1 MALIKCKECGA
12 EVSSKAETC
21 PKCGAR
27 VAAKPMGCG
36 TLVGVA
42 FLGVIIIS
50 IFSSISSI
58 DPVSATS
65 GAEQSSTST
74 ISSQTVAISEP
85 LPGSQWTYAQAND
98 DMGKGTVYTAFN
110 SSTNTVEFDFP
121 YSGEQHATLS
131 LRTHP
136 RWGKDMILKIEKGQ
150 LLCNS
155 YDGCTVLVRFDDGK
169 AQSFSAIGPEDNS
182 SEVLF
187 IQNYG
192 RFVEKMLKA
201 KRVRIAVSVFQQGNP
216 TFEFDV
222 SDFDTA
228 KYRPKT

>member
-36 TLVGVA
+36 TLVGVVL
-42 FLGVIIIS
+42 LGGIIISVFSS
-50 IFSSISSI
+50 IFSSSTTTTDTASSL
-58 DPVSATS
+58 
-65 GAEQSSTST
+65 QTST
-74 ISSQTVAISEP
+74 AAETVSEP
-85 LPGSQWTYAQAND
+85 SLPSSQWTYYQTDD
-98 DMGKGTVYTAFN
+98 DMGKGVVYTAHV
-110 SSTNTVEFDFP
+110 SSTNTVEFSFP
-121 YSGEQHATLS
+121 YSGEQHATIF

-136 RWGKDMILKIEKGQ
+136 RWGKNLYFRIEKGQ

-155 YDGCTVLVRFDDGK
+155 YDGCNVLVRFDDG
-169 AQSFSAIGPEDNS
+169 AAMNFSAIGPEDNS
-182 SEVLF
+182 TEVLF

-201 KRVRIAVSVFQQGNP
+201 KRIRIAVDVYQEGAP

-222 SDFDTA
+222 SDFDQD
-228 KYRPKT
+228 KYKPKS

>member
-1 MALIKCKECGA
+1 MALVKCKECGT

-27 VAAKPMGCG
+27 VADKPMGCG
-36 TLVGVA
+36 TLIGAA
-42 FLGVIIIS
+42 FLGVIIVS
-50 IFSSISSI
+50 IFSSIFSSP
-58 DPVSATS
+58 DTVPSPSSGVPPVSASVET
-65 GAEQSSTST
+65 QS
-74 ISSQTVAISEP
+74 
-85 LPGSQWTYAQAND
+85 LPGSQWSYYQNSD
-98 DMGKGTVYTAFN
+98 DMGKGTVYTARV
-110 SSTNTVEFDFP
+110 SSTNTVNFDFP

-136 RWGKDMILKIEKGQ
+136 RWGKDLFFRIEKGQ

-155 YDGCTVLVRFDDGK
+155 YDGCNVLIRFDDG
-169 AQSFSAIGPEDNS
+169 ASLTFSAIGPEDNS
-182 SEVLF
+182 SEVIF

-201 KRVRIAVSVFQQGNP
+201 KRVRVAVNVYQEGAP

-222 SDFDTA
+222 SDFDQA
-228 KYRPKT
+228 KYKPKT

>member
-21 PKCGAR
+21 TKCGAR

-36 TLVGVA
+36 TLVGIIL
-42 FLGVIIIS
+42 LGGIIISVFSS
-50 IFSSISSI
+50 IFSSGTTDTVSSAQTQTA
-58 DPVSATS
+58 SA
-65 GAEQSSTST
+65 A
-74 ISSQTVAISEP
+74 ASESN
-85 LPGSQWTYAQAND
+85 LPGSQWTYYQTDD
-98 DMGKGTVYTAFN
+98 DMGKGAVYTAHV
-110 SSTNTVEFDFP
+110 SSTNTVEFSFP
-121 YSGEQHATLS
+121 YSGEQHATLF

-136 RWGKDMILKIEKGQ
+136 RWGKNLYFRIEKGQ

-155 YDGCTVLVRFDDGK
+155 YDGCNVLIRFDDG
-169 AQSFSAIGPEDNS
+169 AAMNFSAIGPEDNS
-182 SEVLF
+182 TEILF

-201 KRVRIAVSVFQQGNP
+201 KRVRIAVNVYQEGAP

-222 SDFDTA
+222 SDFDLA
-228 KYRPKT
+228 KYKPKS

>member
-36 TLVGVA
+36 TLVGIIL
-42 FLGVIIIS
+42 LGGIIIS
-50 IFSSISSI
+50 VFSSIFTTDTT
-58 DPVSATS
+58 DPVTSVQTPTTSA
-65 GAEQSSTST
+65 A
-74 ISSQTVAISEP
+74 APEP
-85 LPGSQWTYAQAND
+85 NLPGSQWTYYQTDD
-98 DMGKGTVYTAFN
+98 DMGKGTVYTGHV
-110 SSTNTVEFDFP
+110 SSTNSVEFSFP
-121 YSGEQHATLS
+121 YSGEQHATLF

-136 RWGKDMILKIEKGQ
+136 RWGKSLYFKIEKGQ

-155 YDGCTVLVRFDDGK
+155 YDGCNVLIRFDDG
-169 AQSFSAIGPEDNS
+169 AAMNFSAIGPEDNGT
-182 SEVLF
+182 EVLF

-201 KRVRIAVSVFQQGNP
+201 KRVRIAVNIYQEGAP

-222 SDFDTA
+222 GDFDQA
-228 KYRPKT
+228 MYKPI